1 MVLIIMSYNFGII
14 SGVRS
19 NQLQEGEKK
28 KKTRTQLSVK
38 IGAD

>member
-14 SGVRS
+14 SGVKS
-19 NQLQEGEKK
+19 NQLQEGEK